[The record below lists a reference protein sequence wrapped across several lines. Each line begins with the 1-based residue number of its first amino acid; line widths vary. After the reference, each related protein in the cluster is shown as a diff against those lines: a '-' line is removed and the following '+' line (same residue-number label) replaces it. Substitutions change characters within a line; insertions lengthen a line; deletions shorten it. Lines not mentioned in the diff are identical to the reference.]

1 MLLTDGPRHK
11 EPLNLLCV
19 LQTLPEPPPT
29 EYLIQISSLTFLEYP
44 FFYFTSMCSCSI
56 FYLSQQQ
63 FYISGYFSPKCGVLW
78 TFFKPCTPCE
88 FCLQTLL
95 MILLPL
101 WVLLFPT
108 LLPEWWWYLLAD
120 LSAALLLTVEQHSS
134 GFFLRHGLPLFC
146 TEPPVVSMPF
156 YEVGCNLH
164 HPIPFYASFACA
176 DLSLAASPAFL
187 HRLSSFRPL
196 TLLFLLSGDLST
208 CNLYGSEPH
217 FSRSLLIR
225 EIFPDY
231 AKQKRTHSCTSPH
244 MHTHTVTLLPLLC
257 VVFSLGSYHK
267 WSKYDFPCLLFV
279 LCL

>member
-134 GFFLRHGLPLFC
+134 GFFLRHGLPLLQNLQWCPCHSMRLDVIC
-146 TEPPVVSMPF
+146 TTPSPSM
-156 YEVGCNLH
+156 
-164 HPIPFYASFACA
+164 
-176 DLSLAASPAFL
+176 
-187 HRLSSFRPL
+187 
-196 TLLFLLSGDLST
+196 
-208 CNLYGSEPH
+208 
-217 FSRSLLIR
+217 
-225 EIFPDY
+225 
-231 AKQKRTHSCTSPH
+231 
-244 MHTHTVTLLPLLC
+244 LPLLVQIC
-257 VVFSLGSYHK
+257 R
-267 WSKYDFPCLLFV
+267 WLLPQPFFTG
-279 LCL
+279 